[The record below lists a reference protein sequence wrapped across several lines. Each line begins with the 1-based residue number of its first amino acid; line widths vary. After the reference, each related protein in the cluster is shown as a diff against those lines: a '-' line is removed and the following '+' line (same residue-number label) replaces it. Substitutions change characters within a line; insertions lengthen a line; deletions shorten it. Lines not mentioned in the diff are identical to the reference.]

1 MRSIWMKIFTLLF
14 LFLALSL
21 SESRGQ
27 HTGSIPSLSGGKS
40 IVPFEGGSPNKMAQ
54 LGACKELKIAS
65 FSELKEVNNP
75 AFVLLN
81 NTYGTDAEKVYR
93 KTSVYDNAVLL
104 NTAAAAA
111 SIGADLSSAV
121 ILKPYY
127 SEKSSSNTSSKR
139 LPFGYYFKG
148 FKGIPK
154 PPPGSRAS
162 KGDRYRDQGSVEVK
176 TDEKGDTH
184 FDVDLYN
191 PESDYY
197 AEHLEE
203 ILFNE
208 AYKRPTHPGDV
219 IKKLFEDRKLK
230 TGVTCKN

>member
-1 MRSIWMKIFTLLF
+1 MKLFSLLF
-14 LFLALSL
+14 LILVFGVLYPSNP
-21 SESRGQ
+21 RGQ
-27 HTGSIPSLSGGKS
+27 HTGSISGLRTGQN
-40 IVPFEGGSPNKMAQ
+40 VTPFDGGSPNKLAQ
-54 LGACKELKIAS
+54 LEACKELKIVS
-65 FSELKEVNNP
+65 FSELKQVNNP

-81 NTYGTDAEKVYR
+81 NSYGKDAEKVYR
-93 KTSVYDNAVLL
+93 KTSIYDNAVLL
-104 NTAAAAA
+104 NTAAAAS

-127 SEKSSSNTSSKR
+127 SEKSSLNTSFQR
-139 LPFGYYFKG
+139 LPFGYYFAG
-148 FKGIPK
+148 FTGIPI
-154 PPPGSRAS
+154 PPPGGRAS

-176 TDEKGDTH
+176 TDENGDTH

-203 ILFNE
+203 LLFNE
-208 AYKRPTHPGDV
+208 AYIRPTHPGDV